1 MSYKQGQLVRVTGVF
16 ETSAGVAT
24 DPTTVKVTV
33 VRPDGQRQTYTYVTD
48 AQVIKASTGNY
59 YIDLTASVPGTWVY
73 WWHSEGTGVAAD
85 EKTFVVDAAAAADAP
100 GDPESLG
107 IDYGQLQRAVGRM
120 LGIHRNPGSWQPNE
134 RADVHDIIRSGLRRF
149 YWPPPLPLPEAE
161 EGKVVHISATS
172 LAERPTWSWSFL
184 RANTTLGLV
193 SGISTYNLP
202 DNFGEL
208 LDTGFTFTTDQGGVA
223 IVGEDAIRSLQS
235 QAERSGAPQ
244 YAAVRAK
251 TGGDRTKYEALFYP
265 TPDSTYTLNY
275 RYAITPND
283 LTEAKPIPW
292 GGPQHAETILE
303 AVLAAAE
310 KTLNDEEGL
319 HEKKFLECLTRSIQ
333 ADKNLTKIDT
343 DVWPLEDKAKG
354 LGITKAYLKRLIGR
368 LLGLGPHQAL
378 WNHNQASEVDLAL
391 QTGLR
396 KFYAPCVLP
405 GEKYSHEWSFL
416 CPIGHVVTND
426 DVYRYDMPDGF
437 VNIDGPLTFAPNSG
451 VIFPP
456 IELVPEYRIRQ
467 LLQRTTAAGRPTMG
481 AVRMKP
487 IDPAGGTNW
496 ELVVWPQPDDSY
508 QLSFRYQVNPAAMEN
523 EACLPYG
530 GQQHA
535 QTIIEAC
542 LAAAEELGGMAAGP
556 VVNGP
561 HAAKFLEC
569 LIASVSLDRR
579 TGSPETVGYNRDRS
593 DRGGDSDGAFHNWHD
608 CDANL
613 VTYNDQLY

>member
-1 MSYKQGQLVRVTGVF
+1 MAYKQGELLRISGAFT
-16 ETSAGVAT
+16 TAAGVAT
-24 DPTTVKVTV
+24 DPTVVKVSV
-33 VRPDGQRQTYTYVTD
+33 VRPDGQRQSYTYGTD
-48 AQVIKASTGNY
+48 SVVVKDSTGNY
-59 YIDLTASVPGTWVY
+59 HIDVDGSVPGTWTY
-73 WWHSEGTGVAAD
+73 RWFSTGTGQAAD
-85 EKTFVVDAAAAADAP
+85 DKTLIVLATLATDAP
-100 GDPESLG
+100 GEPESLG
-107 IDYGQLQRAVGRM
+107 IDYSQLQRAVGRM
-120 LGIHRNPGSWQPNE
+120 LGVGRNGQWQPNE

-149 YWPPPLPLPEAE
+149 YWPPPLPLPEAAQ
-161 EGKVVHISATS
+161 GQVVHLSASS
-172 LAERPTWSWSFL
+172 LAERQTWSWSFL
-184 RANTTLGLV
+184 RANTTLDIS
-193 SGISTYNLP
+193 SGTSTYNLP
-202 DNFGEL
+202 DDFGEL
-208 LDTGFTFTTDQGGVA
+208 LDTGFTFSTDQGGVA
-223 IVGEDAIRSLQS
+223 MVGEDAIRSLQS
-235 QAERSGAPQ
+235 EAARSGPPQ
-244 YAAVRAK
+244 YAAVRVK
-251 TGGDRTKYEALFYP
+251 TGGDRTRYEVLFYP
-265 TPDSTYTLNY
+265 TPDVAYTLNY
-275 RYAITPND
+275 RYSITPND
-283 LTEAKPIPW
+283 LSESRPIPW

-405 GEKYSHEWSFL
+405 GDKYSHEWSFL
-416 CPIGHVVTND
+416 CPLGHVVTND
-426 DVYRYDMPDGF
+426 VVSEYDLPTGF
-437 VNIDGPLTFAPNSG
+437 VDIDGPLTFAPDER

-456 IELVPEYRIRQ
+456 IDLVPEYRIRQ
-467 LLQRTTAAGRPTMG
+467 LFQRTTAAGRPTMG
-481 AVRMKP
+481 SVRMKP
-487 IDPAGGTNW
+487 INPAGGTLY
-496 ELVVWPQPDDSY
+496 ELILWPQPDDAY

-523 EACLPYG
+523 DACLPYG

-593 DRGGDSDGAFHNWHD
+593 DRVGEGGEGFANWHD

-613 VTYNDQLY
+613 VTYNGLLY